1 VTIFEGN
8 RPLLD
13 AFRGGER
20 EALRKVYVRYV
31 TEVANFLRRGF
42 TLAGPP
48 PARVPGVA
56 DDARLG
62 DGTQEVFVRAFGE
75 RARQSYDGLRPYRP
89 FLLRIARNLRI
100 DEVRASGRELLA
112 SGDDDFEPQ
121 ADPSEAPPA
130 PEEDVHWQG
139 LSRLAREYIEGLD
152 AEARRY
158 VEARFV
164 EELSQAE
171 VAETMGITRRRVRT
185 LEHDVQAGLKRFL
198 AQRRQR

>member
-13 AFRGGER
+13 AFRKGER

-31 TEVANFLRRGF
+31 SDIAAFIRRGF
-42 TLAGPP
+42 TLSGPP
-48 PARVPGVA
+48 PARVPGVS
-56 DDARLG
+56 DESRLG
-62 DGTQEVFVRAFGE
+62 DSTQEVFVRAFGE
-75 RARQSYDGLRPYRP
+75 RARLSYDGLRPYRP

-100 DEVRASGRELLA
+100 DEVRASGREVLA
-112 SGDDDFEPQ
+112 PRDDQELSLDAASEPAQ
-121 ADPSEAPPA
+121 A
-130 PEEDVHWQG
+130 PEDDVHWQG

-152 AEARRY
+152 EESRRY

-185 LEHDVQAGLKRFL
+185 LESDVQAGLKRFL
-198 AQRRQR
+198 SQRGQR

>member
-13 AFRGGER
+13 AFRRGDR

-31 TEVANFLRRGF
+31 TEVAAFLRRGF
-42 TLAGPP
+42 TLQGPP
-48 PARVPGVA
+48 PARVPGVG
-56 DDARLG
+56 DEARLG
-62 DGTQEVFVRAFGE
+62 DNTQEVFVRAFAE

-100 DEVRASGRELLA
+100 DEVRASGREVLA
-112 SGDDDFEPQ
+112 TSDDEYEPRP
-121 ADPSEAPPA
+121 DPTEPPPA

-139 LSRLAREYIEGLD
+139 LSRLAKEYIDGLD
-152 AEARRY
+152 EEARRY

-198 AQRRQR
+198 GQRGRR